1 MIYLLMETDLETKNK
16 KRGSFWIRTAKGG
29 TFGLGMIPGVSSAT
43 LAYIAGIFDEFVEAL
58 ANVKKEFKKSMGV
71 ILPVLLGALIAAGIS
86 MVVFVFGYGYAP
98 LAFTGA
104 FAGVILGSLPLI
116 LYELKGTKRDG
127 KFWTLLIVSFLIAA
141 GIGALS
147 FTMHFTSTFDLSD
160 SFERGE
166 WWTYFAVFFCG
177 FVSAATTIIP
187 GISGAMAL
195 FVMGLYTPMLGL
207 FIGSNSILSDWS
219 KWPQVLGALLCMIV
233 GMVVGILS
241 TSKGINY
248 ALKKHRGL
256 TFVVAL
262 GFILGSVVSMFMNDD
277 IFKIVQTS
285 DNGAFVEMSIYEAA
299 PIWEWIVFV
308 IALLGFGALFYYF
321 SRKSIKKKEAEIID
335 EIDTPQ
341 FN

>member
-1 MIYLLMETDLETKNK
+1 MSTEKETKAN
-16 KRGSFWIRTAKGG
+16 KRGAFWLRTAKGG

-58 ANVKKEFKKSMGV
+58 SNVKKEFKKSMGV
-71 ILPVLLGALIAAGIS
+71 ILPVLLGALIVAGIS

-116 LYELKGTKRDG
+116 FYELKEVKRDG
-127 KFWTLLIVSFLIAA
+127 KFWTLLMISFFVAA

-166 WWTYFAVFFCG
+166 WWTYIAVFFCG

-187 GISGAMAL
+187 GISGAMVL
-195 FVMGLYTPMLGL
+195 FVIGLYTPMLNL
-207 FIGSNSILSDWS
+207 FIGSNSILHDWS
-219 KWPQVLGALLCMIV
+219 KWPQVLGALLCMLI

-241 TSKGINY
+241 TSRGINY

-256 TFVVAL
+256 TFAVAL

-277 IFKIVQTS
+277 IFKTVETS
-285 DNGAFVEMSIYEAA
+285 DKGAFIEMSIYEAA
-299 PIWEWIVFV
+299 PIWEWIVFAV
-308 IALLGFGALFYYF
+308 ALLGFGALFYYF
-321 SRKSIKKKEAEIID
+321 SRKSIKKKETEIIN
-335 EIDTPQ
+335 EIDAPQ
-341 FN
+341 EIDV